1 MKRISLLYSLIIS
14 LCLLISSCNHGSVT
28 TSILSEAEKVMTEY
42 PDSALKL
49 LQSIPNPEGLTGKAQ
64 ADYALLYSQ
73 ALDKNYIDTANDSLI
88 QVAVNY
94 YQDRSDTKARFY
106 TYYYLGRVHVNG
118 GRLDLA
124 TLAFMNAEQ
133 EVEALGDDYAAGL
146 LYRQMGDIYREY
158 YDFTKALESY
168 QQATLYFDRAGKH
181 QHKLWGMLSQSAV
194 YDTMGQKQKSYDLLC
209 KIIPEA
215 KQIEYSQMVRYCL
228 GDLIMLCTE
237 MGRHADAVSFYQEFT
252 ENCPLEGLTPSFY
265 ASLGILQAHEKNN
278 TLAQSYLDK
287 AWALVD
293 SVNDSIYLHHK
304 SSVIYRLQQNHERAY
319 RELEQCVMLQNHEM
333 LKALRQP
340 VLTIQKDFLEA
351 ELTHKQYRMKMERL
365 VYTLAGVI
373 FFLVAA
379 LVVVFLRKK
388 LKKQEK
394 VYQQKLADLQT
405 EALEREQQLRAY
417 TQELETKSVFSRK
430 DIERLTLELRIS
442 KDHIEKSRSFREEA
456 RLHEEELRVAFL
468 ALLNKLFKRNG
479 KLLEDTFYELRQIK
493 VKKEKNR
500 ENAIDD
506 YIVKMSE
513 SLYGKSKA
521 NKLMEELINEYYD
534 NAMHR
539 LRSEVKLPDEKHYQL
554 VCMLLAGLSI
564 NFIAS
569 LTGDTTNAIYK
580 RRDKIRETIKHSKLS
595 KEEVYSLL

>member
-1 MKRISLLYSLIIS
+1 MKNISLFLAIL
-14 LCLLISSCNHGSVT
+14 LCLQLGSCRQSTDTASV
-28 TSILSEAEKVMTEY
+28 LVEAETLMNER
-42 PDSALKL
+42 PDSALTL
-49 LQSIPNPEGLTGKAQ
+49 LKSIPSPEQLTGLAQ
-64 ADYALLYSQ
+64 ARYALLYSQ

-88 QVAVNY
+88 QIAVNY
-94 YQDRSDTKARFY
+94 YKDRDDAKSKFY
-106 TYYYLGRVHVNG
+106 AYYYLGRVHVNG
-118 GRLDLA
+118 NRLDQA

-146 LYRQMGDIYREY
+146 LYRQMGYIYREY
-158 YDFTKALESY
+158 YDFPKALECY
-168 QQATLYFDRAGKH
+168 QQATHYFERAGKP

-194 YDTMGQKQKSYDLLC
+194 YDTMGQKEKAYDILC
-209 KIIPEA
+209 DILSEA
-215 KQIEYSQMVRYCL
+215 KQRGETSLIKYSL

-287 AWALVD
+287 AWALAD

-340 VLTIQKDFLEA
+340 VLSLQKDFLEA

-394 VYQQKLADLQT
+394 VYEQKLADLQT

-456 RLHEEELRVAFL
+456 RLHEEELRATFL

-479 KLLEDTFYELRQIK
+479 KQLEDTFYELRQIK

-506 YIVKMSE
+506 YIVKMSG

-521 NKLMEELINEYYD
+521 NKLLEELINEYYD

-580 RRDKIRETIKHSKLS
+580 RRDKIRETIKHSELS
-595 KEEVYSLL
+595 KEDVYSLL